1 MELAVKSGEPTD
13 VVANYQLLK
22 APLQDK
28 SDIIR
33 ALELDLSKEREALVL
48 QVSENQ
54 DLIHSTLLL
63 FFFFFF

>member
-1 MELAVKSGEPTD
+1 VELAVKSGEPTD

-33 ALELDLSKEREALVL
+33 ALELDLSKEREALTL

-54 DLIHSTLLL
+54 
-63 FFFFFF
+63 